1 MKDIEKLMSRT
12 LITYFIILI
21 GIFILKICGLD
32 YFGLDTN
39 NKIIAN
45 IDVFISKYHLQMVW
59 SGITLMIYTYIILS
73 ISCVDNSVRMKKYT
87 LAITPLCLGILYLK
101 SIINTPILF
110 IFTDL
115 LCLFMFELIYIK
127 LVKRE
132 SVCGYNIGNYIIY
145 MILNFIF
152 QLLSIVI
159 RNINISND
167 GNNFAMC
174 IICNF
179 DYILLSLIAYEL
191 FFRIGGKSLCH
202 GVVGLFSHLQTSLKS
217 LPIKLQKIYANNKK
231 KTKVEKVSDIIY
243 LPLFLLWNIFTLV
256 VILFVAKLNDTF
268 IECLIILS
276 SFWINKT
283 IFGKPFHMK
292 TALSCFIVSNISY
305 YCLNRITFP
314 FGISLLISILL
325 GLLLSYVTSLFVRK
339 KNRHLYRGMTK
350 ELYDEY
356 VLKFIDKNSDEYL
369 IGKYYYVDKESEQWI
384 ANKLNYSVPSIQK
397 KKYMVRDTV
406 KEPI

>member
-73 ISCVDNSVRMKKYT
+73 ISCIDNSKKMTMY
-87 LAITPLCLGILYLK
+87 AIFTTPFSILIE
-101 SIINTPILF
+101 SFRNEIINPLF
-110 IFTDL
+110 FTIVDL
-115 LCLFMFELIYIK
+115 LWLFMLSAIYIK
-127 LVKRE
+127 FIKKEKITKTNV
-132 SVCGYNIGNYIIY
+132 GNYLIY
-145 MILNFIF
+145 VALNILF
-152 QLLSIVI
+152 QILSVVI
-159 RNINISND
+159 RDINIQQDYNS
-167 GNNFAMC
+167 FSSA

-179 DYILLSLIAYEL
+179 DYILLSLISYNL

-202 GVVGLFSHLQTSLKS
+202 GVVSSFSHLQTSLKS

-325 GLLLSYVTSLFVRK
+325 ELLLSYVTSLFVRK
-339 KNRHLYRGMTK
+339 KNRQLYRGMTK

-406 KEPI
+406 KEPK